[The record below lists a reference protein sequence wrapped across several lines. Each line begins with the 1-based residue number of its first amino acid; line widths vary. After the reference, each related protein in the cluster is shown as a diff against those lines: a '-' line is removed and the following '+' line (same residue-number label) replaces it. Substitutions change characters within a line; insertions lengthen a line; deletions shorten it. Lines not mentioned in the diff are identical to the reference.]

1 MHRRTIAVA
10 AAAVTGAF
18 IAALLLAPG
27 LVYDS
32 FIWKYF
38 VGPVVADAVGH
49 PVSYHGVE
57 AAPGYTVLSELVYG
71 LFLLVAF
78 YGMYRVF
85 RRLDIEVDARFIA
98 GTSPYIVLGATL
110 RALEDSGLF
119 QRPLAYL
126 FISPV
131 IYIQI
136 GVYLAVGLAV
146 GILAG
151 RASRRSG
158 RQIHAASLALLV
170 AAYTAASLL
179 LDGWIGAPLSPL
191 LVAAFALAA
200 VACYELLPH
209 ETTSGLFTV
218 GLFLL
223 LPTLYLVGRWMLGYQ
238 WSRIPGDVHMVILPL
253 VAALAVG
260 VTGLV
265 YTLSRWQGWRP
276 GTSMVNLALV
286 FGHMIDGWVSYLAV
300 VDPLGMGIGYQEKHP
315 IPEMLMEHGGGI
327 GYPLAKLGIVL
338 GIVYALD
345 VYLREELRGRK
356 TLRGLIKL
364 FVLVLGL
371 SPGLRDLLRIGMGV

>member
-1 MHRRTIAVA
+1 MHRRTIAVIA
-10 AAAVTGAF
+10 ACAAGAF
-18 IAALLLAPG
+18 IAALLVAPE
-27 LVYDS
+27 LLYDK

-38 VGPVVADAVGH
+38 VGPVVADALDKEVVH
-49 PVSYHGVE
+49 HGVT
-57 AAPGYTVLSELVYG
+57 AAPGYTLLSELVYG
-71 LFLLVAF
+71 AFLLVAF
-78 YGMYRVF
+78 YGMYRVL
-85 RRLDIEVDARFIA
+85 RRLDITVDASFIA
-98 GTSPYIVLGATL
+98 AATPYIVLGATL

-126 FISPV
+126 FISPI

-146 GILAG
+146 GILAA
-151 RASRRSG
+151 RVSRRNG
-158 RQIHAASLALLV
+158 RHILAASLAVLV

-179 LDGWIGAPLSPL
+179 LGGWCAAPLSPL
-191 LVAAFALAA
+191 LVVVAALAA

-209 ETTSGLFTV
+209 DMTSGLFSV
-218 GLFLL
+218 GLFFL
-223 LPTLYLVGRWMLGYQ
+223 LPSLYLIGSWMLGSQ
-238 WSRIPGDVHMVILPL
+238 WNSSPGEVHTAILPL

-260 VTGLV
+260 ITGLV
-265 YTLSRWQGWRP
+265 YTLSRWLEWRP

-286 FGHMIDGWVSYLAV
+286 FGHMVDGWVSYLAV

-315 IPEMLMEHGGGI
+315 VPDLLMQHGAGI

-338 GIVYALD
+338 GIIYALD
-345 VYLREELRGRK
+345 VYLREELRGRQ

-371 SPGLRDLLRIGMGV
+371 SPGLRDLLRISMGV